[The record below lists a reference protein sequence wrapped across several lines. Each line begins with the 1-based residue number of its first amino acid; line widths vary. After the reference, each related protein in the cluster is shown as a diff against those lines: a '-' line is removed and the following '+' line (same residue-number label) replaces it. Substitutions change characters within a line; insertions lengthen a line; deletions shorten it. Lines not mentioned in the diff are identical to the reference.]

1 MAQNTL
7 QRRILAHFD
16 DHRSDTEEVTA
27 DLLAE
32 QLGVPVDA
40 VADELETLVRL
51 GNLTRKAGPEGEV
64 RYSAGP
70 RRRLLGAML
79 VEAGVLT
86 PQQLQE
92 ALAEQAQTAARLGRI
107 LLERGYVTKQTL
119 GQFLEAQRGI
129 PYVNLPAYPIDE
141 ELLRRLPEWVVIQ
154 HKVIPLGRHG
164 AEVHLAM
171 LDPTDVV
178 AMDVVGRLLGGRVRP
193 FLITERDFDWALS
206 RFFDVD
212 RRVGEHLPALAAEDG
227 EGEAA
232 RAVAVGETTEEAP
245 VVRVLNSIILDALR
259 SGATDVHIEPDV
271 ERARVRF
278 RIDGVLYDKTLLPR
292 GAAAAV
298 ISRLKVLAG
307 MDISERMRPQD
318 GRILLSVEGREFD
331 LRVATVGTAFGERVA
346 VRLLNTR
353 TVLLGLGRLGLFP
366 EQQELLQALL
376 QRPHGMLLVTG
387 PTGSGKTTTLYAALS
402 HLNRRTRNI
411 MTIEDPVEYRLPGIT
426 QIPVR
431 EKAGITFGVGLRA
444 ILRQDPDIVM
454 VGEIRDAETAQIAV
468 HAALTGHLVLSTLH
482 TSSAAGALVRLLDMR
497 IEPYLLT
504 SSVIAVLGQ
513 RLVRLLCPAC
523 KRRSRARE
531 AELRLLDLPPDQRV
545 TLYRPVGCPECTGI
559 GYHGR
564 TGVFEILVL
573 NDTIRQLVLDRRPA
587 RAIQAAAREAEMLS
601 LRQAAVRKVLEGV
614 TSLEELQRLILAEVE

>member
-16 DHRSDTEEVTA
+16 DHRADAEEVTA
-27 DLLAE
+27 HLLAG
-32 QLGVPVDA
+32 QLGAPVEE
-40 VADELETLVRL
+40 VAAELETLARL

-79 VEAGVLT
+79 VEAGILT
-86 PQQLQE
+86 PHQLQE
-92 ALAEQAQTAARLGRI
+92 ALAEQAQTGDRLGRI
-107 LLERGYVTKQTL
+107 LLERGYVSKQTL

-141 ELLRRLPEWVVIQ
+141 GLVRRLPEWVVIQ
-154 HKVIPLGRHG
+154 HKVLPLGRAG
-164 AEVHLAM
+164 GEIHLAM

-178 AMDVVGRLLGGRVRP
+178 AMDIVGRLLRGRVRP

-212 RRVGEHLPALAAEDG
+212 RRVGESLPGLPVG
-227 EGEAA
+227 EGEGDAA
-232 RAVAVGETTEEAP
+232 RPVAVADVADEAP

-307 MDISERMRPQD
+307 MDISERTRPQD
-318 GRILLSVEGREFD
+318 GRIVLSVEGREVD

-346 VRLLNTR
+346 VRLLSTR
-353 TVLLGLGRLGLFP
+353 TVLLGLGRLGLFL

-402 HLNRRTRNI
+402 HLNQRTRNI
-411 MTIEDPVEYRLPGIT
+411 MTIEDPVEYRLPGIA

-454 VGEIRDAETAQIAV
+454 VGEIRDAETAAIAV
-468 HAALTGHLVLSTLH
+468 QAALTGHLVLSTLH
-482 TSSAAGALVRLLDMR
+482 TSSAAGALVRLMEMR

-513 RLVRLLCPAC
+513 RLVRILCSAC
-523 KRRSRARE
+523 RRRTRARE
-531 AELRLLDLPPDQRV
+531 AELRLLDLPPDRRV
-545 TLYRPVGCPECTGI
+545 TLYRPVGCPECGGI

-573 NDTIRQLVLDRRPA
+573 NDTIREMVLERRPA

-614 TSLEELQRLILAEVE
+614 TSLEELQRLVLAEVE